1 MCFQLK
7 FVHVCYITLHYMTPV
22 GRQEV
27 TGGRRKAAGCDREVT
42 SMVEWVEM
50 SQDLKEGS
58 EERVVIAAM
67 LRSVQRPPC

>member
-1 MCFQLK
+1 
-7 FVHVCYITLHYMTPV
+7 MTPV

-27 TGGRRKAAGCDREVT
+27 TGGGRKAAGCDREVT

-58 EERVVIAAM
+58 EEVAGCDSGYAKKCSAASSM
-67 LRSVQRPPC
+67 FKPV